1 MAKIEEKVEQLVK
14 DPIEKLGYSL
24 YDVEYVKEGTRIL
37 FKNIYR

>member
-24 YDVEYVKEGTRIL
+24 